1 MDGKGSKNK
10 CRVVHVSGDEFWLFS
25 ARLTLINNSI

>member
-10 CRVVHVSGDEFWLFS
+10 CRVVHVSGDEFWLLS
-25 ARLTLINNSI
+25 AKLTLINNSI